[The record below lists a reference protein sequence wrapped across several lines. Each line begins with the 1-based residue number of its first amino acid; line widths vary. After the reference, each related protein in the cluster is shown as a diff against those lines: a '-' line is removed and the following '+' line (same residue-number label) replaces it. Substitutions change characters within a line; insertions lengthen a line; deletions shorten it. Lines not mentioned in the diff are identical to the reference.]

1 MKQPEGEGLHLPT
14 LIFGTVNGAIG
25 VVASLPQPLYT
36 SLLKIQENLTRVIKG
51 IGGFS
56 HEQCVSCLIFLL
68 LSTKLLLLS
77 LSFQV
82 EIF

>member
-56 HEQCVSCLIFLL
+56 HEQCVSCLDI
-68 LSTKLLLLS
+68 
-77 LSFQV
+77 
-82 EIF
+82 IIIH